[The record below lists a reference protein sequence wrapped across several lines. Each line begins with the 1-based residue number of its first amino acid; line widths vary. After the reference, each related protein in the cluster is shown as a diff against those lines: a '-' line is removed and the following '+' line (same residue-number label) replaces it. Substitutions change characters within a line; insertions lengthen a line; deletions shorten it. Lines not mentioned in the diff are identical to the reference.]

1 MNSILL
7 HVMPAEVLELTPSEI
22 QRVFVDKMS
31 ERAARLC
38 KIAPKWPKSAEF
50 QGELQRSADVF
61 KVG

>member
-1 MNSILL
+1 
-7 HVMPAEVLELTPSEI
+7 MPTEVLELTPSEI
-22 QRVFVDKMS
+22 QRVFVGKTS

-38 KIAPKWPKSAEF
+38 KIAPKWPKSGKF